1 MYQKAKRILFNCI
14 GIVAAIVCL
23 SQMTA
28 CSRKPVK
35 YFQNSFDTSKYT
47 TLTPK
52 EITIQKNDIL
62 SIVVYSDNAEA
73 STIYNQPMAPVSSS
87 GSSGSQTTGYLVNDQ
102 GDIQFQGLGTLRVEG
117 LTKIQLSSLLYDK
130 LKEKLNNPYFSIR
143 FMNYRILVQGEVNH
157 SGEFQIPNE
166 RITILEA
173 IALAGDVTI
182 YAKRDDVLLIREL
195 NGKRD
200 IVRLDITDPNIFYS
214 PYYYLKQND
223 LVVVQ
228 PTKRKPSA
236 TRQENI
242 QNLGIAA
249 SLLSMAIL
257 IYSLFK

>member
-1 MYQKAKRILFNCI
+1 MRSKTTRTLVNAI
-14 GIVAAIVCL
+14 GSLLIIACL
-23 SQMTA
+23 MQMTA
-28 CSRKPVK
+28 CSRKPVR

-47 TLTPK
+47 TLIPR
-52 EITIQKNDIL
+52 EITIQKSDIL
-62 SIVVYSDNAEA
+62 SIAVYSDNAEA
-73 STIYNQPMAPVSSS
+73 STIYNQPMAPISP
-87 GSSGSQTTGYLVNDQ
+87 GSSGSAQATGYLVNDQ
-102 GDIQFQGLGTLRVEG
+102 GDIQFQGLGPLHVEG
-117 LTKIQLSSLLYDK
+117 MNKTQLSALLYEK
-130 LKEKLNNPYFSIR
+130 LKDKLNNPYFSIR
-143 FMNYRILVQGEVNH
+143 FLNYRILVQGEVNK
-157 SGEFQIPNE
+157 SGEILIPNE
-166 RITILEA
+166 RVTILEA

-182 YAKRDDVLLIREL
+182 YAKRDDVLLIREM

-242 QNLGIAA
+242 QNISIAA